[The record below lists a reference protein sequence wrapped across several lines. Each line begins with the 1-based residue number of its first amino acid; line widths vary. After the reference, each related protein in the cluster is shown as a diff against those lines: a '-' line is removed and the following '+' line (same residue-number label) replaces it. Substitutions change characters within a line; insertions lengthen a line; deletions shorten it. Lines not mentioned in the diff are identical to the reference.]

1 VSSVPPDPDAPTPP
15 AQRPGGSGLL
25 EKGLPHNLE
34 AERALLGG
42 LLIDPDALPVAR
54 EVVAPADFY
63 RAAHGD
69 VFAAMLALFE
79 QNRPVDVNTLRQAL
93 EADGRLEALG
103 GLAYLVSLAQGVP
116 TAANVAYYA
125 RIVKE
130 KAIVRRLIET
140 ATGVAE
146 RAYGYEGDAEPFLR
160 EAEQAVFKISE
171 DRIRLTFL
179 PAREAVRGAF
189 RQIERLYERKELVT
203 GVPTGFVDLDKMTAG
218 FQPSDLVVVAGRPSM
233 GKTAFCLNVA
243 RYAAV
248 EAQVPVAVFSL
259 EMSKE
264 QIAFRLLGTE
274 SKVEFGRLRS
284 GALAREE
291 WPRLTRAAGTLA
303 RAPIFVDDTP
313 ALPVAELR
321 AKARRLKKEQNLGLV
336 VVDYLQ
342 LLRGRP
348 NVERREQEI
357 SEISRGLKAIA
368 KELSLPVVALSQ
380 LNRQVESRG
389 DRRPQLSDLRES
401 GAIEQDAD
409 VILFIYRDEV
419 YHPDSEAK
427 GEAEIIIGK
436 QRNGPT
442 GLVRLAFLDR
452 FTAFENLARDGD
464 DRAARSA
471 G

>member
-1 VSSVPPDPDAPTPP
+1 MSLAPRDPERLRPVPD
-15 AQRPGGSGLL
+15 RSGLL
-25 EKGLPHNLE
+25 EKGLPHNLD
-34 AERALLGG
+34 AERAVLGG

-54 EVVAPADFY
+54 EVLSAGDFY
-63 RAAHGD
+63 REGHGL
-69 VFAAMLALFE
+69 VFEAMVALFGRNE
-79 QNRPVDVNTLRQAL
+79 AVDLITLGKAL
-93 EADGRLEALG
+93 EAAGQLDQVG
-103 GLAYLVSLAQGVP
+103 GLAYLAYLAGGVP

-146 RAYGYEGDAEPFLR
+146 RAYEYEGETEPFLR

-171 DRIRLTFL
+171 DRIRVSFL

-203 GVPTGFVDLDKMTAG
+203 GVPTGFLDLDKLTAG
-218 FQPSDLVVVAGRPSM
+218 FQPSDLVIVAGRPSM
-233 GKTAFCLNVA
+233 GKTALCLNLA

-248 EAQVPVAVFSL
+248 ESQIPVAVFSL
-259 EMSKE
+259 EMAKE

-274 SKVEFGRLRS
+274 AKIEFGRLRS
-284 GALAREE
+284 GALTREE

-313 ALPVAELR
+313 ALAVAELR
-321 AKARRLKKEQNLGLV
+321 AKARRLKAEHHLGMV
-336 VVDYLQ
+336 IVDYLQ
-342 LLRGRP
+342 LLRGRA
-348 NVERREQEI
+348 NTERREQEI
-357 SEISRGLKAIA
+357 SEISRTLKAIA
-368 KELSLPVVALSQ
+368 KELSVPVIALSQ

-409 VILFIYRDEV
+409 VILFVYRDEV
-419 YHPDSEAK
+419 YHPDSEDK
-427 GEAEIIIGK
+427 GIAEVIVGK

-442 GLVRLAFLDR
+442 GFVKLAFLGP
-452 FTAFENLARDGD
+452 FTAFENLARD
-464 DRAARSA
+464 RE
-471 G
+471 

>member
-1 VSSVPPDPDAPTPP
+1 MTLAPRDSERLRPVPA
-15 AQRPGGSGLL
+15 RGGIL
-25 EKGLPHNLE
+25 EKGLPHNLD

-42 LLIDPDALPVAR
+42 LLIDPDALPAAR
-54 EVVAPADFY
+54 DLVGATDFY
-63 RAAHGD
+63 RAAHGLI
-69 VFAAMLALFE
+69 FETMAALFE
-79 QNRPVDVNTLRQAL
+79 RNEAVDLITLGKAL
-93 EADGRLEALG
+93 EDSGQLEATG
-103 GLAYLVSLAQGVP
+103 GLAYLTYLAEGVP
-116 TAANVAYYA
+116 TAANVGYYA

-140 ATGVAE
+140 ATGIAE
-146 RAYGYEGDAEPFLR
+146 RAYEHEGEAEPFLR

-171 DRIRLTFL
+171 DRIRVSFL

-218 FQPSDLVVVAGRPSM
+218 LQPSDLIIVAGRPSM
-233 GKTAFCLNVA
+233 GKTALCLNLA

-259 EMSKE
+259 EMARE
-264 QIAFRLLGTE
+264 QVAFRLLGTE
-274 SKVEFGRLRS
+274 ARIEFGKLRS
-284 GALAREE
+284 GALSREE

-321 AKARRLKKEQNLGLV
+321 AKARRLKIEQRLGLII
-336 VVDYLQ
+336 VDYLQ

-348 NVERREQEI
+348 NTERREQEI
-357 SEISRGLKAIA
+357 SDISRTLKALA
-368 KELSLPVVALSQ
+368 KELSVPVVALSQ

-409 VILFIYRDEV
+409 VILFVYRDEV
-419 YHPDSEAK
+419 YHPDTEEK
-427 GEAEIIIGK
+427 GIAEIIVGK

-442 GLVRLAFLDR
+442 GFARLAFLGQ
-452 FTAFENLARDGD
+452 FTAFENLARE
-464 DRAARSA
+464 RE
-471 G
+471 

>member
-1 VSSVPPDPDAPTPP
+1 MSLAPRDAERPRPVPD
-15 AQRPGGSGLL
+15 RSGLL
-25 EKGLPHNLE
+25 EKGLPHSLD
-34 AERALLGG
+34 AERAALGG
-42 LLIDPDALPVAR
+42 LLIDPDALPIAR
-54 EVVAPADFY
+54 DVLSAADFY
-63 RAAHGD
+63 RAAHGL
-69 VFAAMLALFE
+69 VFETMVTLFE
-79 QNRPVDVNTLRQAL
+79 RNEAVDLITLGKAL
-93 EADGRLEALG
+93 ETAGKLESAG
-103 GLAYLVSLAQGVP
+103 GLAYLAYLAEGVP

-146 RAYGYEGDAEPFLR
+146 RAYEHEGESEPFLR
-160 EAEQAVFKISE
+160 EAEQAIFKISE
-171 DRIRLTFL
+171 DRIRVSFL

-203 GVPTGFVDLDKMTAG
+203 GVPTGFLDLDKMTAG
-218 FQPSDLVVVAGRPSM
+218 LQPSDLVIVAGRPSM
-233 GKTAFCLNVA
+233 GKTAFCLNIA

-259 EMSKE
+259 EMAKE

-274 SKVEFGRLRS
+274 AKIEFGRLRS
-284 GALAREE
+284 GALTREE

-321 AKARRLKKEQNLGLV
+321 AKARRLKAEHRLGLV
-336 VVDYLQ
+336 IVDYLQ

-348 NVERREQEI
+348 NSERREQEI
-357 SEISRGLKAIA
+357 SDISRTLKAIA
-368 KELSLPVVALSQ
+368 KELSVPVMALSQ

-409 VILFIYRDEV
+409 VILFVYRDEV
-419 YHPDSEAK
+419 YHPDTEDK
-427 GEAEIIIGK
+427 GIAEVIVGK

-442 GLVRLAFLDR
+442 GFAKLAFLGQ
-452 FTAFENLARDGD
+452 FTAFENLARD
-464 DRAARSA
+464 R
-471 G
+471 